1 MSNALNQGLGSVLFW
16 LWVAQMAFKLFVL
29 IDAAFRK
36 ESAYAAA
43 GKMTKPGWLIILCVV
58 LATSWFLGG
67 TLISIFTI
75 IGLVVAIV
83 YMVDVRP
90 ALKQVSGKG
99 TKNGQHMGPYGPW

>member
-1 MSNALNQGLGSVLFW
+1 MPEVLHQGLYSVLYW
-16 LWVAQMAFKLFVL
+16 LWLAQLAFKLFVL
-29 IDAAFRK
+29 LDAAIRPQA
-36 ESAYAAA
+36 AYTAA
-43 GKMTKPGWLIILCVV
+43 GKMTKPGWLIILGLV

-75 IGLVVAIV
+75 GGLVVAIV

-90 ALKQVSGKG
+90 AVRQISGKG